1 MLGRPLLPEGDQ
13 AAEGRFSLRQGYADG
28 GLMAEPDEQRLF
40 TEAGPHG
47 LRAVGA
53 DGERPRGRPRGT
65 SARALD
71 LIALRLFSER
81 GFDRVTVGPAV

>member
-1 MLGRPLLPEGDQ
+1 
-13 AAEGRFSLRQGYADG
+13 
-28 GLMAEPDEQRLF
+28 MAEPDEQRLF
-40 TEAGPHG
+40 TKAGPHG
-47 LRAVGA
+47 LRAVSA